1 MQNAKGRGEARPGE
15 ERQETAPK
23 KGSVAKDAGE
33 AIETACG
40 VNARGFRARGTMP
53 MALQRTPG
61 GLK

>member
-1 MQNAKGRGEARPGE
+1 MRKDEARRGEAWR
-15 ERQETAPK
+15 RETRDGPK

-40 VNARGFRARGTMP
+40 VDARGFRARGRCQWP
-53 MALQRTPG
+53 CCALQG